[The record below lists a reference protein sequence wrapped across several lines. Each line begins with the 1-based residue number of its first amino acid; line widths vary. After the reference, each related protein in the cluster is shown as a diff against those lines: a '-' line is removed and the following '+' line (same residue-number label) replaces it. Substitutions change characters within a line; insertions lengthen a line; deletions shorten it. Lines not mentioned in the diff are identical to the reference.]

1 MKNII
6 KHFIKLTDILRNRF
20 FLLALLK
27 GTAAGTE
34 HLKMLNDL
42 DCNHIID
49 IGANKGQF
57 ALVARKK
64 FPKARIDSFEPL
76 SAAADIFEKVFK
88 NDDNTFLHRIAVGKK
103 EDVATIHVSNKAD
116 SSSLLPIGERQV
128 SLFPGTQE
136 LVQRS
141 IKVAP
146 LKSIIA
152 INDIQQPT
160 LLKIDVQ
167 GYELEALYGCQS
179 LFDKINY
186 IYCEC
191 SFVELYKGQAL
202 THEIIDF
209 LNQNGFKLVGVYNVH
224 YNKSGIAIQADFLFS
239 S

>member
-1 MKNII
+1 MNKII
-6 KHFIKLTDILRNRF
+6 KLLNILRDRVF
-20 FLLALLK
+20 ISALFK

-34 HLKMLNDL
+34 HLRMLNDL

-57 ALVARKK
+57 ALVARKT

-76 SAAADIFEKVFK
+76 SEAADIFEKVLK
-88 NDDNTFLHRIAVGKK
+88 NDNNTFLHRIAIGNK
-103 EDVATIHVSNKAD
+103 EETHTIHVSNKDD
-116 SSSLLPIGERQV
+116 SSSLLPIGENQI

-136 LVQRS
+136 LEQRS

-152 INDIQQPT
+152 RNDIQQPAM
-160 LLKIDVQ
+160 LKIDVQ
-167 GYELEALYGCQS
+167 GYELEALYGCQN
-179 LFDKINY
+179 LFDKISY

-191 SFVELYKGQAL
+191 SFIELYKGQAL
-202 THEIIDF
+202 AHEIINF
-209 LNQNGFKLVGVYNVH
+209 LSKNGFRLSGIYHVH

>member
-1 MKNII
+1 MTDKI
-6 KHFIKLTDILRNRF
+6 FKLLVILCDRS

-116 SSSLLPIGERQV
+116 SSSLLPIGENQV

-136 LVQRS
+136 LEQRS

-146 LKSIIA
+146 LEKIIA
-152 INDIQQPT
+152 RNDIQQPAM
-160 LLKIDVQ
+160 LKIDVQ

-191 SFVELYKGQAL
+191 SFFELYEGQAL
-202 THEIIDF
+202 THEIIEF
-209 LNQNGFKLVGVYNVH
+209 LSQNGFKLTGIYHVH
-224 YNKSGIAIQADFLFS
+224 YNKLGIAIQADFLFS

>member
-1 MKNII
+1 MTNKITKLLNI
-6 KHFIKLTDILRNRF
+6 LCDIS
-20 FLLALLK
+20 FLSALFK

-34 HLKMLNDL
+34 HLRILNNL

-57 ALVARKK
+57 SLVARKK

-76 SAAADIFEKVFK
+76 SEAADVFDKVFK
-88 NDDNTFLHRIAVGKK
+88 NDNNTFLHRMAIGKK
-103 EDVATIHVSNKAD
+103 EDMATIHVSNKDD
-116 SSSLLPIGERQV
+116 SSSLLPIGKNQIA
-128 SLFPGTQE
+128 LFPGTEE
-136 LVQRS
+136 LEQRS

-146 LKSIIA
+146 LERIIGR
-152 INDIQQPT
+152 NDIQQPAM
-160 LLKIDVQ
+160 LKIDVQ

-179 LFDKINY
+179 LFDKISY

-191 SFVELYKGQAL
+191 SFFELYEGQAL

-209 LNQNGFKLVGVYNVH
+209 LNQNGFKLSGVYHVH
-224 YNKSGIAIQADFLFS
+224 YNKSGIAIQADLLFS

>member
-1 MKNII
+1 MTNKITKLLNILCD
-6 KHFIKLTDILRNRF
+6 KSFIS
-20 FLLALLK
+20 ALFK

-34 HLKMLNDL
+34 HLRMLNNL

-57 ALVARKK
+57 ALVSRKR

-76 SAAADIFEKVFK
+76 SDAADIFEKVFK
-88 NDDNTFLHRIAVGKK
+88 NDDDTFLHRIAVGKK
-103 EDVATIHVSNKAD
+103 EDVVTIHVSNKAD
-116 SSSLLPIGERQV
+116 SSSLLPIGENQV

-136 LVQRS
+136 LEQRS

-146 LKSIIA
+146 LEKIIA
-152 INDIQQPT
+152 RNDIQQPAM
-160 LLKIDVQ
+160 LKIDVQ

-191 SFVELYKGQAL
+191 SFFELYEGQAL
-202 THEIIDF
+202 THEIIEF
-209 LNQNGFKLVGVYNVH
+209 LSQNGFKLTGIYHVH
-224 YNKSGIAIQADFLFS
+224 YNKLGIAIQADFLFS

>member
-1 MKNII
+1 MTNRITKLLNILYD
-6 KHFIKLTDILRNRF
+6 KL
-20 FLLALLK
+20 FLSALFK

-34 HLKMLNDL
+34 HLRMLNNL

-57 ALVARKK
+57 ALVSRKR

-76 SAAADIFEKVFK
+76 SEAADIFEKVFK
-88 NDDNTFLHRIAVGKK
+88 NENNTFLHRIAIGRK
-103 EDVATIHVSNKAD
+103 EESHTIHVSNKDD
-116 SSSLLPIGERQV
+116 SSSLLPIGKNQT

-136 LVQRS
+136 LEQRS

-146 LKSIIA
+146 LESIISR
-152 INDIQQPT
+152 NDIQQPAM
-160 LLKIDVQ
+160 LKIDVQ

-179 LFDKINY
+179 LLDRFNY

-202 THEIIDF
+202 AHEVID
-209 LNQNGFKLVGVYNVH
+209 LLHQNNFKLSGMYHVH
-224 YNKSGIAIQADFLFS
+224 YDKLGVAIQGDFLFYS
-239 S
+239 

>member
-1 MKNII
+1 MNRII
-6 KHFIKLTDILRNRF
+6 KLLNILRYRVF
-20 FLLALLK
+20 ISALLK

-34 HLKMLNDL
+34 HLRMLNDL
-42 DCNHIID
+42 YCNHIID
-49 IGANKGQF
+49 VGANKGQF

-76 SAAADIFEKVFK
+76 SEAADTFEKVFR
-88 NDDNTFLHRIAVGKK
+88 NENNTFLHRIAIGRK
-103 EDVATIHVSNKAD
+103 EESHTIYVSNKDD
-116 SSSLLPIGERQV
+116 SSSLLPIGENQV

-136 LVQRS
+136 LEQRS

-146 LKSIIA
+146 LESIIA
-152 INDIQQPT
+152 RNDIQQPSM
-160 LLKIDVQ
+160 LKIDVQ
-167 GYELEALYGCQS
+167 GYELESLYGCQS

-191 SFVELYKGQAL
+191 SFFELYEDQAL

-209 LNQNGFKLVGVYNVH
+209 LSENGFKLSGIYHVH